1 MDSSRWTGP
10 GLGHEQRIGRIGSSL
25 HDFLCRSRPS
35 LPWWPALSRAS
46 HPQQTSGEG
55 KQGDLSLLDSG
66 IRGSFWR
73 SHACPHGVH
82 VCLNN
87 ERSCEQPSAHSAR
100 PLIERHP
107 VESLTLGLA
116 NGNPH
121 RALFFL
127 RRPFFQAEA

>member
-1 MDSSRWTGP
+1 MDSPRWTGP
-10 GLGHEQRIGRIGSSL
+10 GLGHEQRIGSIDSGL
-25 HDFLCRSRPS
+25 QDFLCRSHPP

-55 KQGDLSLLDSG
+55 KQGELSLLDCG

-87 ERSCEQPSAHSAR
+87 ESSCEQPSARSAH
-100 PLIERHP
+100 PFLERHP
-107 VESLTLGLA
+107 DGSLTLGLA

-121 RALFFL
+121 HALFFL
-127 RRPFFQAEA
+127 RHPSFQAEA